1 MRASILAILIL
12 GGIVLNIKAQFS
24 YNEKGQAIPPASQ
37 PFGKE
42 AFESTGHTVIRWLGN
57 AGFLINSR
65 GTCLMV
71 DPMLKGFDMPLL
83 INMPIA
89 PKDVPHLDAVLITHC
104 DNDHYS
110 VPTCTEMSS
119 VCREYHSTFY
129 VDSLMETQGLNS
141 FGHRIG
147 ETFNVGPISIKL
159 TPAYHTWQNE
169 YPGYTHEFKVEDYC
183 GFFMKTPDGLIW
195 APGDSRFLPE
205 FLELPAPDVIFFDF
219 SDDSWHIG
227 LEGAIKIANAYPKA
241 QLLLSHWGTV
251 DAPDMKPFNADPKML
266 EGRIRNP
273 ERVHVLAPGEA
284 FDLVALSSSE
294 GEQCAETLIFPA
306 DAKASSEYNT
316 GDVYVSLLKESG
328 NTMIAH
334 FIFKPYS
341 RNFWH
346 YHPDAEQT
354 LLVLDG
360 EGYYQEEGGE
370 KRVIR
375 KGDVIV
381 TPPNVR
387 HWNGATPGSSI
398 VCMTVTEHAIENHA
412 VQLRAVTDKE
422 YAN

>member
-129 VDSLMETQGLNS
+129 MDSLMETQGLNS

-169 YPGYTHEFKVEDYC
+169 YPGYT
-183 GFFMKTPDGLIW
+183 
-195 APGDSRFLPE
+195 R
-205 FLELPAPDVIFFDF
+205 EL
-219 SDDSWHIG
+219 
-227 LEGAIKIANAYPKA
+227 KII
-241 QLLLSHWGTV
+241 V
-251 DAPDMKPFNADPKML
+251 
-266 EGRIRNP
+266 
-273 ERVHVLAPGEA
+273 V
-284 FDLVALSSSE
+284 SS
-294 GEQCAETLIFPA
+294 
-306 DAKASSEYNT
+306 
-316 GDVYVSLLKESG
+316 
-328 NTMIAH
+328 
-334 FIFKPYS
+334 
-341 RNFWH
+341 
-346 YHPDAEQT
+346 
-354 LLVLDG
+354 
-360 EGYYQEEGGE
+360 
-370 KRVIR
+370 
-375 KGDVIV
+375 
-381 TPPNVR
+381 
-387 HWNGATPGSSI
+387 
-398 VCMTVTEHAIENHA
+398 
-412 VQLRAVTDKE
+412 
-422 YAN
+422 

>member
-129 VDSLMETQGLNS
+129 MDSLMETQGLNS

-183 GFFMKTPDGLIW
+183 GFLMKTPDGLIW
-195 APGDSRFLPE
+195 APGDSRFLFGENWGKDKDFCQPE
-205 FLELPAPDVIFFDF
+205 FLL
-219 SDDSWHIG
+219 
-227 LEGAIKIANAYPKA
+227 
-241 QLLLSHWGTV
+241 
-251 DAPDMKPFNADPKML
+251 
-266 EGRIRNP
+266 R
-273 ERVHVLAPGEA
+273 ER
-284 FDLVALSSSE
+284 SQE
-294 GEQCAETLIFPA
+294 GE
-306 DAKASSEYNT
+306 
-316 GDVYVSLLKESG
+316 
-328 NTMIAH
+328 
-334 FIFKPYS
+334 
-341 RNFWH
+341 
-346 YHPDAEQT
+346 
-354 LLVLDG
+354 
-360 EGYYQEEGGE
+360 
-370 KRVIR
+370 
-375 KGDVIV
+375 
-381 TPPNVR
+381 
-387 HWNGATPGSSI
+387 
-398 VCMTVTEHAIENHA
+398 
-412 VQLRAVTDKE
+412 TDQK
-422 YAN
+422 YIT